1 MRHKLYLKIYLA
13 FLGITLLS
21 IPAAGIL
28 SHVVRDRGPVPHHVH
43 EAVELFAEDLEGPST
58 EQRLAERAE
67 RLGLV
72 LGLYDSEG
80 QLLAAAGETSRPRKS
95 SGDHW
100 VHGPT
105 GMGLAVDLGDGR
117 WLVSAPDREH
127 APGLPPHLLVLLPL
141 ALLMALGT
149 YPVARGI
156 TRRIEA
162 LRGKVDELGSGDLGA
177 RVPVKGTDEVAALA
191 HSFNRAADRI
201 EALVEGQRRMLA
213 SASHELRSPLARLQ
227 LSVELAR
234 EAGTDEERD
243 QHRAEALRNIEELDQ
258 LIEDLLLVGRLEAG
272 ERSKDEP
279 VELLALAAEEA
290 ARADATVGGQ
300 EAIVAGDAAL
310 LRILL
315 RNLLENANKHG
326 QSPVEVT
333 VEVSGDRVSLTV
345 ADAGCGVPES
355 ERERVFE
362 PFYRPAERPEGDG
375 GGTGLGLALVQRIA
389 RFHGGRAWCDPG
401 ELSRFVVELPLADR

>member
-1 MRHKLYLKIYLA
+1 VRRLYLKIYLA
-13 FLGITLLS
+13 FLGITVLCV
-21 IPAAGIL
+21 PAAVIL
-28 SHVVRDRGPVPHHVH
+28 SHVVRDRGPVPYHIR
-43 EAVELFAEDLEGPST
+43 EAVKVFAEDLEGPST
-58 EQRLAERAE
+58 QQRLTERAE

-72 LGLYDSEG
+72 VALYDNEG
-80 QLLAAAGETSRPRKS
+80 ALIAAAGETPAPRKS

-105 GMGLAVDLGDGR
+105 GMALAIDLEDGR
-117 WLVSAPDREH
+117 WLVSAPDAEH
-127 APGLPPHLLVLLPL
+127 AQGAPRHLLVLIPL
-141 ALLMALGT
+141 ALFMALGT

-162 LRGKVDELGSGDLGA
+162 LRGKVDELGGGDLGA

-234 EAGTDEERD
+234 EATDDGARD
-243 QHRAEALRNIEELDQ
+243 QHRAEALRNIEELDR
-258 LIEDLLLVGRLEAG
+258 LIEDLLLVGRLETG
-272 ERSKDEP
+272 ERAICEP

-290 ARADATVGGQ
+290 ARVEATAGGQ
-300 EAIVAGDAAL
+300 EATVAGDAAL

-315 RNLLENANKHG
+315 RNLLENAVKHG
-326 QSPVEVT
+326 RPPVEVEIAVT
-333 VEVSGDRVSLTV
+333 GDQVRLSVT
-345 ADAGCGVPES
+345 DAGPGVPES

-362 PFYRPAERPEGDG
+362 PFYRPGDRPEGDG

-389 RFHGGRAWCDPG
+389 HLHGGRAWCAPDNG
-401 ELSRFVVELPLADR
+401 FNVEFPASSPP

>member
-1 MRHKLYLKIYLA
+1 VRHKLYLKIYLA
-13 FLGITLLS
+13 FLAITLLS
-21 IPAAGIL
+21 VPAAGIL
-28 SHVVRDRGPVPHHVH
+28 SHVVRDRGPVPFHVH
-43 EAVELFAEDLEGPST
+43 EAVLVFAEGLEGPDT
-58 EQRLAERAE
+58 QRLLAERAE

-72 LGLYDSEG
+72 IGLYDGEG
-80 QLLAAAGETSRPRKS
+80 NVIAAAGETPRPRKAR
-95 SGDHW
+95 GDHW

-127 APGLPPHLLVLLPL
+127 APGAPRHLLVLLPL
-141 ALLMALGT
+141 VLLMALGT

-156 TRRIEA
+156 TRRLET
-162 LRGKVDELGSGDLGA
+162 LRQGVDELGGGDLGA
-177 RVPVKGTDEVAALA
+177 RVEVKGTDEVASLA
-191 HSFNRAADRI
+191 HSFNRAADHI

-234 EAGTDEERD
+234 EAETGDDRD
-243 QHRAEALRNIEELDQ
+243 RHRAEALKNIEELDR

-272 ERSKDEP
+272 QRSEHET

-290 ARADATVGGQ
+290 ALADVTVGGQ
-300 EAIVAGDAAL
+300 VAVVKGDSAL

-315 RNLLENANKHG
+315 RNLLENAGKHG
-326 QSPVEVT
+326 QPPVEVNVS
-333 VEVSGDRVSLTV
+333 VEQGSVRLTV
-345 ADAGCGVPES
+345 SDGGDGVPES

-362 PFYRPAERPEGDG
+362 PFYRPADRPEGDG
-375 GGTGLGLALVQRIA
+375 GGTGLGLALVRRIA
-389 RFHGGRAWCDPG
+389 RLHGGRAWCDTG
-401 ELSRFVVELPLADR
+401 SRFFVELPLP

>member
-80 QLLAAAGETSRPRKS
+80 QQIAAAGETAKPRKS

-117 WLVSAPDREH
+117 WLVSAPDSEH
-127 APGLPPHLLVLLPL
+127 ARRAPPYLLVLLPL

-162 LRGKVDELGSGDLGA
+162 LRGKVDELGGGDLGA
-177 RVPVKGTDEVAALA
+177 RVPVKGSDEVAALA
-191 HSFNRAADRI
+191 TSFNRAADRI

-234 EAGTDEERD
+234 EARSEDERD
-243 QHRAEALRNIEELDQ
+243 QHRTEALRNIEELDR
-258 LIEDLLLVGRLEAG
+258 LIEDLLLVGRLETGDRAVH
-272 ERSKDEP
+272 EP

-290 ARADATVGGQ
+290 ARVEATAGGREATV
-300 EAIVAGDAAL
+300 IGDAAL

-315 RNLLENANKHG
+315 RNLLENAVKHG
-326 QSPVEVT
+326 QPPVEVE
-333 VEVSGDRVSLTV
+333 VEVHGDRVRLSV
-345 ADAGCGVPES
+345 IDQGAGVPDP

-362 PFYRPAERPEGDG
+362 PFYRPADRPEGDG
-375 GGTGLGLALVQRIA
+375 GGTGLGLALVRRIA
-389 RFHGGRAWCDPG
+389 HLHGGHAGCEPG
-401 ELSRFVVELPLADR
+401 EPSRFVVEFPLINR